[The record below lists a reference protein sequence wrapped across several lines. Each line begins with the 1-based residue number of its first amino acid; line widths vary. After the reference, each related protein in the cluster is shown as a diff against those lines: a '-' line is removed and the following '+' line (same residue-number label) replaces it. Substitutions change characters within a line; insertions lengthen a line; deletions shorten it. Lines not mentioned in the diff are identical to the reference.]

1 MLQKIFLLF
10 LIQHFIRI
18 TVPRPTLPAVV
29 CANPDIIRNMFRQNP
44 ERVRMLARTFGFGE
58 LPDNLTA
65 ENLDI
70 STFCGSTS

>member
-1 MLQKIFLLF
+1 M
-10 LIQHFIRI
+10 
-18 TVPRPTLPAVV
+18 

-70 STFCGSTS
+70 STFCGSSS

>member
-1 MLQKIFLLF
+1 
-10 LIQHFIRI
+10 
-18 TVPRPTLPAVV
+18 
-29 CANPDIIRNMFRQNP
+29 MFRQNP
-44 ERVRMLARTFGFGE
+44 ERVRMLAIIFGFGE